1 MKKIQVLGTGC
12 AKCERLA
19 EQTRLAAEEL
29 GLQYEIETVQDIDR
43 IVAMGALATPAL
55 AVDGK
60 IVVSG
65 KIPAL
70 EELKNKLT

>member
-29 GLQYEIETVQDIDR
+29 GLQYEIEKVQDIDR